1 MKNKN
6 KENIVININLKKYK
20 TKEIEYKNNN
30 YMLKIFIQRKKT
42 KNLKKILKKKN
53 LKNKK

>member
-6 KENIVININLKKYK
+6 KENIVINVNLKKYK

-42 KNLKKILKKKN
+42 KKS
-53 LKNKK
+53 